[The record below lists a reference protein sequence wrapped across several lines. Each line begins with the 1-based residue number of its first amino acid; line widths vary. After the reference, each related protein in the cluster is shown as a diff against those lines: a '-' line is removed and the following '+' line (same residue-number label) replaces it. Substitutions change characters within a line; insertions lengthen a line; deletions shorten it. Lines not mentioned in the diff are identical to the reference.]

1 MDHFGLEVR
10 KAHEVLD
17 EAKVPTEGPKGLT
30 LTLDERIKIL
40 WLAKTKAF
48 KIGFNRGVKTVK
60 KK

>member
-17 EAKVPTEGPKGLT
+17 EAKVPTEGPNGLT
-30 LTLDERIKIL
+30 LTLSERVRLL
-40 WLAKTKAF
+40 WFSKKAAF
-48 KIGFNRGVKTVK
+48 RAGYKRGTVVK